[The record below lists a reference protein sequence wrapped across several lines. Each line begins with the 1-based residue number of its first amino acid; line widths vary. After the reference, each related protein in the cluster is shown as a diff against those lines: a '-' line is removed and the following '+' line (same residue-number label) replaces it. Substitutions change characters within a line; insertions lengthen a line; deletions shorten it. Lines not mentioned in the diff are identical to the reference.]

1 MGKYVILSE
10 IAQKPP
16 LCGLA
21 FITVDRPREREKA
34 ELTKGSRN
42 RTFIPR
48 VSQTLSAPKA
58 VYRVVAYSASPSVI
72 RSHLRAWGMISR
84 SSPSISAL
92 ADFPTPR
99 VSLVRFIGCPTG
111 LPNGMSIG
119 LDTEIS
125 RANRSHRC
133 QRRRGL
139 CHGDR
144 CRRDLR
150 SMWRY
155 SPPHRPNSFIS
166 KTGRHKQGE
175 NYFLQLLLC
184 PSRFARSERTRSLTA
199 RHSRL

>member
-1 MGKYVILSE
+1 MGKYIISSE
-10 IAQKPP
+10 ITQKPP
-16 LCGLA
+16 LCGLV

-99 VSLVRFIGCPTG
+99 VSLVSTSKGWPALSRSDEPIVDPGPVAERSPGVVAAHYARTRMPTVRLIGRPTG

-150 SMWRY
+150 SM
-155 SPPHRPNSFIS
+155 
-166 KTGRHKQGE
+166 
-175 NYFLQLLLC
+175 
-184 PSRFARSERTRSLTA
+184 
-199 RHSRL
+199 